1 MPAGRSPECI
11 GTTVRRSPCQTFR
24 WLPFPGSSRCSMP
37 SLAARRRS
45 RRRSSEARIQG
56 ESGTQ
61 GDARA
66 RKIGQICPTI
76 RPAARRD
83 RPRGRPRGRPLD
95 GPGRPRRPRR
105 RPVGMSPTPADTGY
119 GWTGPGA
126 RLGQAGA
133 GLPNRTCRTGAGYC
147 AASGPVG
154 RRVTPPAEDWAT
166 GMRSNGSSSI
176 GGRKSRAT
184 AVSAGGSNRPQG
196 LRISIEMGPRSPFS
210 LTLFP
215 HPSPSLSSLTLLP
228 HSLPSP
234 SSLTLFPHP
243 SPSLSSLTLP
253 TLWVGS
259 LPLPGASRAGEGG
272 E

>member
-105 RPVGMSPTPADTGY
+105 RPVGMSPTPGRYRLRLDR
-119 GWTGPGA
+119 A
-126 RLGQAGA
+126 R
-133 GLPNRTCRTGAGYC
+133 R
-147 AASGPVG
+147 
-154 RRVTPPAEDWAT
+154 PP
-166 GMRSNGSSSI
+166 R
-176 GGRKSRAT
+176 
-184 AVSAGGSNRPQG
+184 AGGSRAPESDVPQHRSG
-196 LRISIEMGPRSPFS
+196 VLRRQ
-210 LTLFP
+210 
-215 HPSPSLSSLTLLP
+215 
-228 HSLPSP
+228 
-234 SSLTLFPHP
+234 
-243 SPSLSSLTLP
+243 
-253 TLWVGS
+253 
-259 LPLPGASRAGEGG
+259 RAGREKGDPSGRGLGNRDAVERILVYRRQKIEGDSRVRG
-272 E
+272 RV